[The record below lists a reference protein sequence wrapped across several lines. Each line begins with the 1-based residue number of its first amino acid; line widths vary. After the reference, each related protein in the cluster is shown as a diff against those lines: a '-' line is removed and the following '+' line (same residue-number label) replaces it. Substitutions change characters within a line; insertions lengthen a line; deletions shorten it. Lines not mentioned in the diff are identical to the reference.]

1 MVTAVNSNTE
11 IVVGD
16 EPDFDDPQGT
26 AIQKVTEEYKN
37 QVFRDPKAPTA
48 FEATYYNQDDMKY
61 IGYKY
66 LAIKIV
72 LTATSTALNPYIQ
85 DYRAIA
91 VSL

>member
-1 MVTAVNSNTE
+1 
-11 IVVGD
+11 
-16 EPDFDDPQGT
+16 
-26 AIQKVTEEYKN
+26 
-37 QVFRDPKAPTA
+37 
-48 FEATYYNQDDMKY
+48 MKY